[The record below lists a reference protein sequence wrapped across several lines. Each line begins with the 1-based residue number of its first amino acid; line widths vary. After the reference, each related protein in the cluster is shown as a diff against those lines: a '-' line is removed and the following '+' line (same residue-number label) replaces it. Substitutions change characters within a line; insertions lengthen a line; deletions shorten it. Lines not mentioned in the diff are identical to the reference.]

1 MQNKKLIIKAIRE
14 DKNISQQAIADE
26 VGINR
31 SYLSAIEN
39 GVFMPAMDI
48 LLKISRA
55 LDCKY
60 TDLYEEDE
68 LKQINK

>member
-39 GVFMPAMDI
+39 GVFMPNMDT

-60 TDLYEEDE
+60 TDLYEKDE

>member
-1 MQNKKLIIKAIRE
+1 MKNKKLIIKAIRE

-39 GVFMPAMDI
+39 GVFMATIDI
-48 LLKISRA
+48 LLKIARA

-60 TDLYEEDE
+60 TDLYQDDE
-68 LKQINK
+68 LEQIKQ